1 MSAKK
6 IANRLKKALLYDGK
20 MEYALYEHELMAV
33 LDQLKSSM
41 KQDKDDYIFTVT
53 ENRGHVAMLLVEKSG
68 EVYINEEGRERLKTL
83 WPAAYET
90 NMKNLIPAF
99 AQELDEGELPLNG
112 VKVTQ

>member
-41 KQDKDDYIFTVT
+41 KQNKDDHIL
-53 ENRGHVAMLLVEKSG
+53 M
-68 EVYINEEGRERLKTL
+68 
-83 WPAAYET
+83 
-90 NMKNLIPAF
+90 
-99 AQELDEGELPLNG
+99 
-112 VKVTQ
+112 